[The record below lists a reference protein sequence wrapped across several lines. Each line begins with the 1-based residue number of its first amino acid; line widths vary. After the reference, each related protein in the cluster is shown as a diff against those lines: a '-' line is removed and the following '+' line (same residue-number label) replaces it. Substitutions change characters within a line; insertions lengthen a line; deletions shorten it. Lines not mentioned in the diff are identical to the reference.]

1 MISVPPPLSLLRCSA
16 GRGGS
21 SKGVI
26 HVITDEIY
34 GSCDAF
40 PDDIYIDSK
49 KYINEGISNS
59 GEVISLYKSW
69 IIECIETTTCHE

>member
-1 MISVPPPLSLLRCSA
+1 MF
-16 GRGGS
+16 
-21 SKGVI
+21 

-40 PDDIYIDSK
+40 PDDVYIDSK

-59 GEVISLYKSW
+59 NQFIQIMDYRMYQNYNLSQVVNMLQCY
-69 IIECIETTTCHE
+69 

>member
-1 MISVPPPLSLLRCSA
+1 M
-16 GRGGS
+16 
-21 SKGVI
+21 I

-59 GEVISLYKSW
+59 GEIISLYKSW
-69 IIECIETTTCHE
+69 IMKLQLVMSSKYVTMLLSECLVTNT